1 MPQAITRI
9 REAQGAGPHQWTIR
23 VFEGDALEGLEPVQ
37 VFERAVDA
45 RPGVLR
51 FKHDVGVKKKEPRST
66 NGKPPFDTELQEA
79 LLLPEVV
86 ATFDVQVAFTPNAWN
101 PRKLLFRT
109 DHSDACSLQSGP
121 EALIGLLARPRAKRI
136 EVGAHCGQHGLTRPK
151 CWPGPGVCQQKSACL
166 VKMYSRAARCSSSV
180 IECQRE
186 PERCR

>member
-66 NGKPPFDTELQEA
+66 NGKPFDTELQEA

-86 ATFDVQVAFTPNAWN
+86 ATFDVQVAFTPTRGT
-101 PRKLLFRT
+101 PQT
-109 DHSDACSLQSGP
+109 SVPH
-121 EALIGLLARPRAKRI
+121 RP
-136 EVGAHCGQHGLTRPK
+136 Q
-151 CWPGPGVCQQKSACL
+151 
-166 VKMYSRAARCSSSV
+166 
-180 IECQRE
+180 
-186 PERCR
+186 